1 MTAALAVAEHGYGVD
16 LVEASE
22 RLGGNLT
29 WIRRTIEGQDVQAL
43 LADTVKRVEKHP
55 RIQVHTRSHVVHAHG
70 EVGAFATVVE
80 GHENRVL
87 QLEHGVAILA
97 TGGTEAPAPPSPQGG
112 CPAVLT
118 QSEAERRLADGRL
131 DAALLDTVVMIQ
143 CAGSRQEPRNYCSR
157 VCCVTA
163 LKHALLIHE
172 RNPQANLFVL
182 HRDMMTTGFSEA
194 AFTRARAAGVIFV
207 PYPVDHPP
215 RIETAGAGVT
225 VTVDEPVLGRPLKIE
240 AQLVIL
246 ATGIVPAFPRELAE
260 AFGVRR
266 DRDGFF
272 EEAESKWRP
281 VDSLKEGVFACGLA
295 LSPRTITESIAT
307 AEAAAQRAL
316 RILSRERLA
325 TGKVVASVRHSL
337 CSLCEQCVNA
347 CPYGARALDED
358 RDRLVVN
365 PAMCQGCGACAAVC
379 PNDASVL
386 EGFPA
391 QQMLAM
397 IDAAVG

>member
-1 MTAALAVAEHGYGVD
+1 M
-16 LVEASE
+16 
-22 RLGGNLT
+22 
-29 WIRRTIEGQDVQAL
+29 
-43 LADTVKRVEKHP
+43 
-55 RIQVHTRSHVVHAHG
+55 
-70 EVGAFATVVE
+70 
-80 GHENRVL
+80 
-87 QLEHGVAILA
+87 
-97 TGGTEAPAPPSPQGG
+97 
-112 CPAVLT
+112 
-118 QSEAERRLADGRL
+118 
-131 DAALLDTVVMIQ
+131 
-143 CAGSRQEPRNYCSR
+143 
-157 VCCVTA
+157 
-163 LKHALLIHE
+163 
-172 RNPQANLFVL
+172 
-182 HRDMMTTGFSEA
+182 
-194 AFTRARAAGVIFV
+194 IFV
-207 PYPVDHPP
+207 PYPVGRPP
-215 RIETAGAGVT
+215 RVETAGARVT
-225 VTVDEPVLGRPLKIE
+225 VTVDEPVLGRPLEIE

-246 ATGIVPAFPRELAE
+246 ATGIVPVFPRELAE

-295 LSPRTITESIAT
+295 LSPRTIAESIAT

-358 RDRLVVN
+358 LERLVVN

-397 IDAAVG
+397 IDAAI